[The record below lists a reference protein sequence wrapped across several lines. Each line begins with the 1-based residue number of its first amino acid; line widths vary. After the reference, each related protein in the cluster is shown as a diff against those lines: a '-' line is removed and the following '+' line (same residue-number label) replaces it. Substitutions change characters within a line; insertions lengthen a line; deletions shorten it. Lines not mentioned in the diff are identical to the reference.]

1 MSAGGGE
8 AGKAMGWAAMRA
20 TYGGVTFENASSFRA
35 ARVSGNIGLNDV
47 WSPLLLIAGGASQYG
62 TVENFTS
69 QVEAAALNAT
79 AAHVSFSW
87 RSRTYG
93 FTPGPSTWKG
103 KWDLPTI
110 DGKAIDIDPPFMY
123 SSPHMKADLKSDVV
137 VVSYG
142 KYELKYDFSDDSIT
156 RTG

>member
-1 MSAGGGE
+1 MCI
-8 AGKAMGWAAMRA
+8 RD
-20 TYGGVTFENASSFRA
+20 R
-35 ARVSGNIGLNDV
+35 
-47 WSPLLLIAGGASQYG
+47 
-62 TVENFTS
+62 
-69 QVEAAALNAT
+69 
-79 AAHVSFSW
+79 
-87 RSRTYG
+87 
-93 FTPGPSTWKG
+93 
-103 KWDLPTI
+103 WDLPTI